1 MPPAETCPGPEA
13 IRDPALSRC
22 LAQVKAAIREAAGE
36 GFRLVLFGSRARGQ
50 AGPYSDVDLLVI
62 LPDHLHT
69 VEMRDR
75 IRDRVYDFSIAGD
88 FLFSVLIVPK
98 SIYRERREWGAFAAM
113 VREGMLI

>member
-88 FLFSVLIVPK
+88 FLFSVHIVPE
-98 SIYRERREWGAFAAM
+98 SVYLERQGWGTFAT
-113 VREGMLI
+113 VEREGVVI